1 MRKERRR
8 KQQNRSYSRLV
19 GIICL
24 LLGLLFTA
32 ALLLTPED
40 GVLHYPYQVE
50 FYLLGKGIFLLP
62 LAFFAASFALLKG
75 QFGVFN
81 KRTLIFTLVTLC
93 LTGTAHHVFVPVGSE
108 LEPSLIAEG
117 GGLIGGLL
125 LKLLRSFAG
134 DVTVYIILALGWLWL
149 LGLVLPLRKWWE
161 LWQDYLTSDEI
172 TRACGKSCVQA
183 QECRASTACRSRG

>member
-24 LLGLLFTA
+24 LLGLLFAA
-32 ALLLTPED
+32 ALLMTAED
-40 GVLHYPYQVE
+40 GVMHYAYLVE
-50 FYLLGKGIFLLP
+50 QNLLGKGIFLLP

-108 LEPSLIAEG
+108 LEPSLIADG

-134 DVTVYIILALGWLWL
+134 DVTVYVILALGWLWL
-149 LGLVLPLRKWWE
+149 LGLVLPLRNGG
-161 LWQDYLTSDEI
+161 SCGRI
-172 TRACGKSCVQA
+172 T
-183 QECRASTACRSRG
+183 